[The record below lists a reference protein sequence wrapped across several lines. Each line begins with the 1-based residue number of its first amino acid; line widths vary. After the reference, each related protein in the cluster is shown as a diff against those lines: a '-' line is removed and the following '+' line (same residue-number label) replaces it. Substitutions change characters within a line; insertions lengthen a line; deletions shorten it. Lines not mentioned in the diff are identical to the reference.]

1 MKRAITALVLLFSMG
16 AYAHVP
22 TKSEKEK
29 AEAQFAYIEFE
40 LYDEKVCL
48 KTSKNFKQAYC
59 DKVKKRYKELL
70 KRQAGGDPFKD

>member
-1 MKRAITALVLLFSMG
+1 MKKIIIGLVLTCSIW

-29 AEAQFAYIEFE
+29 AEAKFAYIEFE

-48 KTSKNFKQAYC
+48 KTSKNFKQDYC